1 MVKRRETNNIIKNPL
16 LLSRIVSKIRSN
28 TKQNDDKCKNSKN
41 NYLDFIL
48 QTSNKNM
55 KRTELIEVTS
65 KKWNRVIPRKL
76 NPVHYKMGQ
85 LKEERKLKKQQQV
98 TNMIAWVNHLL
109 SLPDNNTYNSVKTN
123 GEKDTIRKE
132 RDEAREA
139 ALKAAQERKEE
150 FETLAS
156 FHNTPDETE
165 MEKEN
170 RLRDHHLIE
179 RANEL
184 KMEQIQEIKKLNQH
198 IIQVGW
204 LFARK

>member
-1 MVKRRETNNIIKNPL
+1 M

-109 SLPDNNTYNSVKTN
+109 ALPDNNTYNSVKTN
-123 GEKDTIRKE
+123 GEKDTMESKKRK
-132 RDEAREA
+132 
-139 ALKAAQERKEE
+139 RK
-150 FETLAS
+150 
-156 FHNTPDETE
+156 
-165 MEKEN
+165 
-170 RLRDHHLIE
+170 
-179 RANEL
+179 
-184 KMEQIQEIKKLNQH
+184 
-198 IIQVGW
+198 VGKGKGKPM
-204 LFARK
+204 A